1 MVWTNDRGCLG
12 LCLSLCALAVR
23 GDASQDAEL
32 RAELVRLSQRRI
44 FLGRQSVGV
53 NLLEGVREIA
63 VRLGRMSALDDA
75 SRVDHL

>member
-32 RAELVRLSQRRI
+32 VRLSQRRI

-63 VRLGRMSALDDA
+63 ARLGRMSALDDA